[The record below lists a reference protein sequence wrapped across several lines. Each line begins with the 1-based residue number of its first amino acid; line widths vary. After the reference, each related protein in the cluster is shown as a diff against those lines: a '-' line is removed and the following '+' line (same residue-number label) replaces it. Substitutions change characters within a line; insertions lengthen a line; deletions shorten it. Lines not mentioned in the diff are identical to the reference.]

1 MAQLNPMLKE
11 LQQQI
16 EQHKRES
23 ETIIDKVARRQN
35 YITTSFVAFNIV
47 VFIILQLCLGGKSDV
62 IQGIPNTVLSMVA
75 TILLLLVSFPF
86 ASELAKKNLRNIKL
100 NDENIK
106 PSMNYAGEWK
116 YETNFRIQTTPSTR
130 GQFKSEEEYQR
141 YKTNYERFEKNMT
154 DYKEMGT
161 SVWSQNIFELK
172 IDFGNSTIKG
182 DYPQVLWRSNPI
194 SYDEHELTW
203 SFDGEIWWK
212 DNKNYANKFS
222 GIEHYSVKDHD
233 EQGRP
238 SRIEGHLVGTILVGE
253 HFFVVDALSSFTRK
267 E

>member
-1 MAQLNPMLKE
+1 MRTLFTDGWEFAKLPFGCGRDEALKTGAFSPVRIPHDWLIGQTE
-11 LQQQI
+11 DLY
-16 EQHKRES
+16 
-23 ETIIDKVARRQN
+23 ETSTGWYRKSFDIQPAGRHCLIIFDGVYMDTSV
-35 YITTSFVAFNIV
+35 YINGVH
-47 VFIILQLCLGGKSDV
+47 
-62 IQGIPNTVLSMVA
+62 
-75 TILLLLVSFPF
+75 
-86 ASELAKKNLRNIKL
+86 
-100 NDENIK
+100 
-106 PSMNYAGEWK
+106 AGEWK

-253 HFFVVDALSSFTRK
+253 HFFVVDALSSFTK
-267 E
+267 ETKKEETLST